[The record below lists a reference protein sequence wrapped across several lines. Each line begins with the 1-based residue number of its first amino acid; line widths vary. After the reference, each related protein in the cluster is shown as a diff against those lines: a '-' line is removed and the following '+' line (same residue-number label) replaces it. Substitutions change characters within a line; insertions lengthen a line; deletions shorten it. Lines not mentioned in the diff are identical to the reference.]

1 MRATGREK
9 GVNEMSGIIVV
20 KIGGVAG
27 SHLHES
33 FFNQIKTW
41 QADGKKVVLVH
52 GGGVQ
57 ISKMME
63 ALQIPVETKAGLRI
77 TTKETLA
84 VTKMVLI
91 GQVQPEI
98 VTALEQQQISAV
110 GLHAGD
116 AGLMQAEQLTD
127 GELGF
132 VGEITHV
139 KTDLI
144 ESLIAQQ
151 IVPVIAPLG
160 LAMSTQWLN
169 VNADLAACAV
179 AAALQ
184 AEELILLTDVAGV
197 LDAGQ
202 VMTHI
207 DTAELD
213 ALVATKIITGGMI
226 PKLESAKNAVA
237 QGVGQVIITN
247 EITTKGTIIS
257 EGVKIG

>member
-1 MRATGREK
+1 
-9 GVNEMSGIIVV
+9 MSGIIVV

-27 SHLHES
+27 SHLHAS

-41 QADGKKVVLVH
+41 QKNGKQVVLVH

-57 ISKMME
+57 INKMME
-63 ALQIPVETKAGLRI
+63 ALRIPVETKAGLRV

-84 VTKMVLI
+84 VAKMVLI

-98 VTALEQQQISAV
+98 VTALLEQHISAI

-116 AGLMQAEQLTD
+116 TGLIQAEQLLD
-127 GELGF
+127 GDLGF

-139 KTDLI
+139 ETDLI
-144 ESLIAQQ
+144 QSLIAKQ

-160 LAMSTQWLN
+160 LATATQWLN

-179 AAALQ
+179 AEALQ
-184 AEELILLTDVAGV
+184 AEKLILLTDVAGV
-197 LDAGQ
+197 LDAGE
-202 VMTHI
+202 MMAHI
-207 DTAELD
+207 DVTDLD
-213 ALVATKIITGGMI
+213 DLFATEVITGGMI
-226 PKLESAKNAVA
+226 PKLKSAKKAVI
-237 QGVGQVIITN
+237 QGVREVAITN
-247 EITTKGTIIS
+247 EITKKGTIIS

>member
-1 MRATGREK
+1 M
-9 GVNEMSGIIVV
+9 NETVVV

-27 SHLHES
+27 SHLDES
-33 FFNQIKTW
+33 FFKQIKTW
-41 QADGKKVVLVH
+41 QANGKQVVLVH

-63 ALQIPVETKAGLRI
+63 ALDIPVETKDGLRV

-98 VTALEQQQISAV
+98 VTALEKEAITAV

-116 AGLMQAEQLTD
+116 AGLMQAKQLAD

-139 KTDLI
+139 KTKLIKGLI
-144 ESLIAQQ
+144 EQQ

-160 LAMSTQWLN
+160 LTTTAEWLN
-169 VNADLAACAV
+169 VNADVAACAV
-179 AAALQ
+179 ASALQ
-184 AEELILLTDVAGV
+184 AETLILLTDVAGV
-197 LDAGQ
+197 LDAGE
-202 VMTHI
+202 VMAHI
-207 DTAELD
+207 DTAELEGLF
-213 ALVATKIITGGMI
+213 AKEIITGGMI
-226 PKLESAKNAVA
+226 PKLESAKHAVS
-237 QGVGQVIITN
+237 QGVGQVVITN
-247 EITTKGTIIS
+247 EITAQGTIIKD
-257 EGVKIG
+257 GVKIG

>member
-1 MRATGREK
+1 
-9 GVNEMSGIIVV
+9 MSGIIVV
-20 KIGGVAG
+20 KIGGIAG
-27 SHLHES
+27 SHLHEG

-41 QADGKKVVLVH
+41 QKNGKQVVLVH

-57 ISKMME
+57 INRMME
-63 ALQIPVETKAGLRI
+63 ALQIPVETKAGLRV

-98 VTALEQQQISAV
+98 VTALLEQHISAI

-116 AGLMQAEQLTD
+116 TGLMQAEQLSD
-127 GELGF
+127 GDLGF

-139 KTDLI
+139 ETDLI
-144 ESLIAQQ
+144 QSLTAKK

-160 LAMSTQWLN
+160 LATATQWLN

-179 AAALQ
+179 AVALQ
-184 AEELILLTDVAGV
+184 AEQLILLTDVAGV
-197 LDAGQ
+197 LDAGE
-202 VMTHI
+202 MMEHI
-207 DTAELD
+207 DVTDLD
-213 ALVATKIITGGMI
+213 DLFATDVITGGMI
-226 PKLESAKNAVA
+226 PKLKSAKNAVI
-237 QGVGQVIITN
+237 QGVGQVAITN
-247 EITTKGTIIS
+247 EITKKGTIIS

>member
-1 MRATGREK
+1 
-9 GVNEMSGIIVV
+9 MSEIIVV

-33 FFNQIKTW
+33 FFKQIKTW
-41 QADGKKVVLVH
+41 QASGKQVVLVH

-57 ISKMME
+57 INKMME

-98 VTALEQQQISAV
+98 VTALEKEHISAV

-132 VGEITHV
+132 VGEITLV

-144 ESLIAQQ
+144 SHLTEQG

-160 LAMSTQWLN
+160 LTTATQWLN

-197 LDAGQ
+197 LDAGE
-202 VMTHI
+202 VLTHI
-207 DTAELD
+207 DTAELGELF
-213 ALVATKIITGGMI
+213 AKEVITGGMI
-226 PKLESAKNAVA
+226 PKLASAKNAVT

-257 EGVKIG
+257 DGVKIG